1 MKIFPIIILSFLISY
16 NIFSQEKRFT
26 KGAENGYMW
35 IDYEKYS
42 IMRDMKYDYLS
53 SMLERQRIINLFQL
67 KSDSLDCRDDIKILL
82 EMNKTNEIDL
92 SFMVKKIDEFYREEK
107 LRIVPIV
114 FAYCYCVKEL
124 AGKSKKE
131 LSEYLIKILKFSES
145 EE

>member
-1 MKIFPIIILSFLISY
+1 MKILPIIIFGFLISH
-16 NIFSQEKRFT
+16 NIFSQDKRFT

-35 IDYEKYS
+35 TEYEKYS

-53 SMLERQRIINLFQL
+53 SMLERQRVINLFQI
-67 KSDSLDCRDDIKILL
+67 KSDSLGCRDDIKLLL
-82 EMNKTNEIDL
+82 EMNKTNELDL

-131 LSEYLIKILKFSES
+131 LTEYLIKTLRFSES

>member
-1 MKIFPIIILSFLISY
+1 MKKLSSVILILVVSLAIY
-16 NIFSQEKRFT
+16 PQDKRYT

-42 IMRDMKYDYLS
+42 IMRDMKYGYLS

-67 KSDSLDCRDDIKILL
+67 SSDSLSCRQDIKKLL
-82 EMNKTNEIDL
+82 EMNGGNEMDL
-92 SFMVKKIDEFYREEK
+92 SLMVKKIDEFYSEEK

-124 AGKSKKE
+124 AGNTRKE
-131 LSEYLIKILKFSES
+131 LTEYLIKILKFSES

>member
-1 MKIFPIIILSFLISY
+1 MKKLSSIILILVISHAIY
-16 NIFSQEKRFT
+16 PQDKRYT

-42 IMRDMKYDYLS
+42 IMRNMKYDYLS
-53 SMLERQRIINLFQL
+53 SMLERQRIINLFQIS
-67 KSDSLDCRDDIKILL
+67 SDSLGCRQDIKKLL
-82 EMNKTNEIDL
+82 EMNEKNEFDL
-92 SFMVKKIDEFYREEK
+92 SLMVKKIDEFYSEEK

-124 AGKSKKE
+124 AGNSRKE
-131 LSEYLIKILKFSES
+131 LTEYLIKILKFAES